1 MNQQQLLMMQGIQP
15 DELALIQELMKDMSE
30 AQQQQFLIVYS
41 GKRKDQQTMLILCLV
56 GILGIA
62 GIHRLVS
69 GDVVL
74 GIVYLLTCGFCFI
87 GTIID
92 AVNIRSITYEHNRKQ
107 AFESAQMVAMMV
119 K

>member
-1 MNQQQLLMMQGIQP
+1 MNQQQIMMLPGIQP
-15 DELALIQELMKDMSE
+15 NELALVQDIMKDMTE
-30 AQQQQFLIVYS
+30 AQQQQFLMIYS

-92 AVNIRSITYEHNRKQ
+92 AVNIGSLTFEHNRKQ
-107 AFESAQMVAMMV
+107 AFESAQIVSMTTR
-119 K
+119 